1 VSQLSNRIVNKLI
14 LIALVMGAFVTGLFA
29 QEPRMVQFRTL
40 CLEQIKDLEKVV
52 LVTGDEPSKSQ
63 EVVLYTDISPVI
75 EGSFRT
81 SEAVFCI
88 EKAGPD
94 GKPQRVPVGK
104 VTLGKSAR
112 QLFLFVPGAAG
123 EGRLS
128 YQIYAYDDDRNSFA
142 MGSIRAINLA
152 PVPVRFVL
160 SGETTPQVPPGKFA
174 QFPHSGKVDEYH
186 MYPVVVEFLSAN
198 GEWVKGQSVSWKA
211 SSEKREIVL
220 THVDMKFK
228 QPSVQNFS
236 DFPPWTGP

>member
-1 VSQLSNRIVNKLI
+1 MT
-14 LIALVMGAFVTGLFA
+14 ALALCALGTGLFA
-29 QEPRMVQFRTL
+29 QESRKVQFRTL

-52 LVTGDEPSKSQ
+52 LVTGDELSKSQ
-63 EVVLYTDISPVI
+63 EVVLYTDLSPVI
-75 EGSFRT
+75 EGSFR
-81 SEAVFCI
+81 SNEALFFI
-88 EKAGPD
+88 EKTGPD

-104 VTLGKSAR
+104 VALGKSAR
-112 QLFLFVPGAAG
+112 QLFLFVPSGG
-123 EGRLS
+123 GDGRLP
-128 YQIYAYDDDRNSFA
+128 YQIQAYDDDRNSFA
-142 MGSIRAINLA
+142 MGGIRAINLA

-174 QFPHSGKVDEYH
+174 QFSHSRKVDEYH

-211 SSEKREIVL
+211 SDEKREIVITL
-220 THVDMKFK
+220 VDMKFK